1 MTLNCLACGQIL
13 QRVNSNNDDACLP
26 PQESTK
32 PFDNNIQNNNNNMIS
47 RKVSGKHNRSWS
59 SGNMAPPQY
68 AVSGPLA
75 KVKAEHHRRTNS
87 EGGVGPRLVRSSGMR
102 RDWSFEDLSVQQK
115 DKGVR
120 CY

>member
-1 MTLNCLACGQIL
+1 MSLNCLACGPVL
-13 QRVNSNNDDACLP
+13 QRVNSNNDGACLP

-32 PFDNNIQNNNNNMIS
+32 PFVNNIQNNNSNNMN
-47 RKVSGKHNRSWS
+47 RKVSSNHNRSWS
-59 SGNMAPPQY
+59 SGNMEPQY
-68 AVSGPLA
+68 ALSGPLA

-87 EGGVGPRLVRSSGMR
+87 EGGVGPKLVRSSGMR
-102 RDWSFEDLSVQQK
+102 RDWSFEDLSAQQK